1 MLFFDYSHKMLG
13 FHDFEGDQNLKPIH
27 QNFAGMR
34 SAGIGDDTPKIKS
47 GQWNFYIQLRFR
59 EFQMYKLYYRFKDNG
74 IN

>member
-47 GQWNFYIQLRFR
+47 GQWNFYIEWRLSNFR
-59 EFQMYKLYYRFKDNG
+59 RVQNSTGFIVNRE
-74 IN
+74 